1 MPPQINR
8 QSLEHTVR
16 FVHDLDRARN
26 VEDIASKVLQHLAQI
41 GAETV
46 IATAMPNVG
55 INRRQQL
62 SGVLFHEMPSEW
74 VRNYA
79 ARGYAFK
86 RSGHSAHDID
96 GSAILLERTRA

>member
-41 GAETV
+41 GAE
-46 IATAMPNVG
+46 P
-55 INRRQQL
+55 L
-62 SGVLFHEMPSEW
+62 
-74 VRNYA
+74 
-79 ARGYAFK
+79 
-86 RSGHSAHDID
+86 
-96 GSAILLERTRA
+96 